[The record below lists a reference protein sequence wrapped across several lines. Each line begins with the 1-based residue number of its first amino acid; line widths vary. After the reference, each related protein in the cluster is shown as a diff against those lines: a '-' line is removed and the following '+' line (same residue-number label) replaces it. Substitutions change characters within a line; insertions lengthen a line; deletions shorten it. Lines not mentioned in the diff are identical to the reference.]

1 MKNYAAIEER
11 DSRLWIVRPDR
22 ELKVFHIM
30 KKPGIL
36 IHFIYFCFTIP
47 LFHCELIT
55 TVSAL
60 ILDVNECAIQ
70 GICNNGQ
77 CVNAQGGFQ
86 CECTSGYALDSEG
99 KDCIGK
105 EYFFIL
111 LARFF
116 SRKEFS

>member
-22 ELKVFHIM
+22 ELKVFH
-30 KKPGIL
+30 
-36 IHFIYFCFTIP
+36 FIYFRFTIP

-55 TVSAL
+55 TVSAP

-77 CVNAQGGFQ
+77 CVNAQGGFK

-105 EYFFIL
+105 E
-111 LARFF
+111 
-116 SRKEFS
+116 